1 MNVAFELG
9 VNLAPFLYREFH
21 GAQLEQII
29 KGLVSGVEVTKYA
42 RRDYNWMQMRELR
55 HGL

>member
-29 KGLVSGVEVTKYA
+29 KGTCIRCRGYKNTPDGIITGCRCVS
-42 RRDYNWMQMRELR
+42 
-55 HGL
+55 